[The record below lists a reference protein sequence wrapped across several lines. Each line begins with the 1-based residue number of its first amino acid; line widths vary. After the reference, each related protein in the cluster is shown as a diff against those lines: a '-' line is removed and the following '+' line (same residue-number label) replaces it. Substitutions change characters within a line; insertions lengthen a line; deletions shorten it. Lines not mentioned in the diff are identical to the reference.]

1 MNVSPVNL
9 LFGASLLAT
18 CLVFTG
24 CQTSVNTVSREP
36 PAQRQMVTDKRVITD
51 ANLGRKVYVIGVAEA
66 PTAGG
71 VLQIQVEVWNR
82 TGSAQRFNYWF
93 EWFDSNGMQVNPTST
108 AKIPCLLEGGETRL
122 LSSVAPTPLCKDFRV
137 KFMEAKY

>member
-1 MNVSPVNL
+1 MNASPL
-9 LFGASLLAT
+9 HILTGACLLAT
-18 CLVFTG
+18 CFVFTG

-66 PTAGG
+66 PTPGG

-122 LSSVAPTPLCKDFRV
+122 LSSVAPTPLCKDFRI

>member
-1 MNVSPVNL
+1 MNASPVNI
-9 LFGASLLAT
+9 LFGACLLGGT
-18 CLVFTG
+18 LVFTG
-24 CQTSVNTVSREP
+24 CQTTVNTVSREP
-36 PAQRQMVTDKRVITD
+36 PAQRQMVTDKRVLTD
-51 ANLGRKVYVIGVAEA
+51 ASLAKKVYIVGVAEA
-66 PTAGG
+66 PTPGG

-82 TGSAQRFNYWF
+82 TRSAQRFNYWF

>member
-1 MNVSPVNL
+1 MNASPLNI
-9 LFGASLLAT
+9 LFSACLLAGSF
-18 CLVFTG
+18 VFTG

-66 PTAGG
+66 PTPGG

-93 EWFDSNGMQVNPTST
+93 EWFDSNGMQVNPTAT

-122 LSSVAPTPLCKDFRV
+122 LSSVAPTPLCRDFRV
-137 KFMEAKY
+137 KFMEAKN

>member
-1 MNVSPVNL
+1 MNALPINM

-66 PTAGG
+66 PTPGG
-71 VLQIQVEVWNR
+71 MLQIQVEVWNR

-122 LSSVAPTPLCKDFRV
+122 LSSVAPTPLCRDFRV
-137 KFMEAKY
+137 KFMEAKN

>member
-1 MNVSPVNL
+1 MNVTPVNL
-9 LFGASLLAT
+9 LSGASLLAT

-51 ANLGRKVYVIGVAEA
+51 SNLGRKVYVIGVAEA
-66 PTAGG
+66 PTPGG

>member
-1 MNVSPVNL
+1 
-9 LFGASLLAT
+9 
-18 CLVFTG
+18 
-24 CQTSVNTVSREP
+24 
-36 PAQRQMVTDKRVITD
+36 MVTDKRVITD
-51 ANLGRKVYVIGVAEA
+51 SNLSRKVYVIGVAEA
-66 PTAGG
+66 PTPGG

-108 AKIPCLLEGGETRL
+108 ARIPCLLEGGETRL

>member
-1 MNVSPVNL
+1 MNVSLLNM

-51 ANLGRKVYVIGVAEA
+51 AGLGRKVYVIGVAEA
-66 PTAGG
+66 PTPGG
-71 VLQIQVEVWNR
+71 MLQIQVEVWNR

-137 KFMEAKY
+137 KFMEAKN

>member
-1 MNVSPVNL
+1 MNVSSANL

-36 PAQRQMVTDKRVITD
+36 PAQRQMVTDKRVITY
-51 ANLGRKVYVIGVAEA
+51 ANLGRRVYVIGVAEA
-66 PTAGG
+66 PTPGG

-122 LSSVAPTPLCKDFRV
+122 LSSVAPNPLCKDFRV

>member
-1 MNVSPVNL
+1 MNVTL
-9 LFGASLLAT
+9 LNMLIGASLLAT

-51 ANLGRKVYVIGVAEA
+51 AGLGRKVYVIGVAEA
-66 PTAGG
+66 PTPGG

-122 LSSVAPTPLCKDFRV
+122 LQSVAPTPLCKDFRV
-137 KFMEAKY
+137 KFMEAKN

>member
-1 MNVSPVNL
+1 MNVPPVNL
-9 LFGASLLAT
+9 LFGVSVLAT
-18 CLVFTG
+18 CLIFTG

-66 PTAGG
+66 PTPGG

>member
-1 MNVSPVNL
+1 MNVSPLNL

-51 ANLGRKVYVIGVAEA
+51 ANLGRRDRK
-66 PTAGG
+66 
-71 VLQIQVEVWNR
+71 
-82 TGSAQRFNYWF
+82 
-93 EWFDSNGMQVNPTST
+93 
-108 AKIPCLLEGGETRL
+108 
-122 LSSVAPTPLCKDFRV
+122 SVV
-137 KFMEAKY
+137 

>member
-1 MNVSPVNL
+1 MNVSPLNI
-9 LFGASLLAT
+9 LFGACLLAT
-18 CLVFTG
+18 CLVSTG

-66 PTAGG
+66 PTPGG
-71 VLQIQVEVWNR
+71 MLQIQVEVWNR

-93 EWFDSNGMQVNPTST
+93 EWFDSNGMQVNPTAT

-137 KFMEAKY
+137 KFMEAKN

>member
-1 MNVSPVNL
+1 MNASPVNM
-9 LFGASLLAT
+9 LFSASLLAT
-18 CLVFTG
+18 CLAFTG

-66 PTAGG
+66 PTPGG

-137 KFMEAKY
+137 KFIEAKN